1 MNRAEILVV
10 RQDLKLFE
18 QVFGARLISVWRIK
32 TTMEVCFYLQR
43 DLVLISVN
51 VVLLSMSSKESQKG
65 G

>member
-18 QVFGARLISVWRIK
+18 QVFGAHLISVWRIK